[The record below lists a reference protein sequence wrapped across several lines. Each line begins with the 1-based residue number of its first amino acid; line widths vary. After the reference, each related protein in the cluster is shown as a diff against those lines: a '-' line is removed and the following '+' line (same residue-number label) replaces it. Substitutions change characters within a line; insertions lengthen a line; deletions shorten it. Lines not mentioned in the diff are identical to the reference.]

1 MLANLACSDTQRKLD
16 SSCPFCP
23 CCPQMAARKVL
34 VVVAAAA
41 CLAGASAHKAA
52 PVRELDYESFQ
63 AIVRQ
68 EDVDTLVMFLEDNH
82 PQDVAAAAALDTAA
96 ARLTAASPAG
106 TAPAGVLLASYS
118 ISLHPVPSGV
128 HFHHTPFIVLFPA
141 GGREPITY
149 EWQEDPLSL
158 QNSNG
163 GAGEAAAASAGSSN
177 GRSHSSSWSTGDNAH
192 SSAAASVSDSDGAHH
207 QASVTC
213 DGGQKVGGGRRA
225 SDNANGASASCSAN
239 DDHSHHDHS
248 SSARV
253 SAAGVL
259 QFLRRHS
266 TFAAEVPAA
275 TLAERWAG
283 RDMFAA
289 VAEGVET
296 IRQQQAQLRL
306 RVKELEATVLGLEV
320 DNARLRAACPVK

>member
-1 MLANLACSDTQRKLD
+1 
-16 SSCPFCP
+16 
-23 CCPQMAARKVL
+23 MAARYVTVL
-34 VVVAAAA
+34 AVAVA
-41 CLAGASAHKAA
+41 CLAGASARKAA

-106 TAPAGVLLASYS
+106 SAPAGVLLASYS

-141 GGREPITY
+141 GGREPVTY

-163 GAGEAAAASAGSSN
+163 GAGEAAAASADGSS
-177 GRSHSSSWSTGDNAH
+177 RSHSSSWSTGDNAH
-192 SSAAASVSDSDGAHH
+192 SSAAASVSDSDGDHH
-207 QASVTC
+207 EASVTC

-225 SDNANGASASCSAN
+225 SDNDNGASASCFAN
-239 DDHSHHDHS
+239 DDHSHHDHGHHGHNHHDHSHHHHGHHDHS

-266 TFAAEVPAA
+266 TFAAEVPAT

-306 RVKELEATVLGLEV
+306 RVKELEATVSDLEA
-320 DNARLRAACPVK
+320 DNARLRAACPVD

>member
-1 MLANLACSDTQRKLD
+1 
-16 SSCPFCP
+16 
-23 CCPQMAARKVL
+23 MAARKVL

-163 GAGEAAAASAGSSN
+163 GAGEAAAALAGSSN

-248 SSARV
+248 HHDHSRHGHSHHDHSDDHHGHHDHSSSARV

-306 RVKELEATVLGLEV
+306 RVKELEATVLGLEA